1 MSIVVVGSL
10 NMDYV
15 LQVPSFPKRG
25 ETVFAAGYST
35 APGGKGANQAVA
47 SQRLGSRVYMVGC
60 VGTDVAG
67 RALIKCLEEAG
78 VDVSSVKI
86 DSRESTGSAYITVA
100 PDGTNIIVVNRGA
113 NFALEPSHVLDVR
126 SRIEEANVVVVQLE
140 TPMEVVCQTLK
151 LAREHNAVTVFN
163 PAPMV
168 LFEPEILTLAD
179 WLIPNETEAVSL
191 LRLLGR
197 WDERDEERLR
207 DGLSYEFVM
216 EAAGRLAE
224 VTGAHVIV
232 TLGDKGC
239 VYVGPIDRC
248 GLAFPAYEVETVDT
262 TAAGDAF
269 IGGMA
274 CALDEDSGS
283 SENIAEL
290 ISFSQAVAALTTTKL
305 GAQPSLP
312 TRIEVEEFLA
322 ERKRGDCSR
331 C

>member
-1 MSIVVVGSL
+1 VSIVVVGSL

>member
-1 MSIVVVGSL
+1 M
-10 NMDYV
+10 
-15 LQVPSFPKRG
+15 
-25 ETVFAAGYST
+25 
-35 APGGKGANQAVA
+35 
-47 SQRLGSRVYMVGC
+47 
-60 VGTDVAG
+60 
-67 RALIKCLEEAG
+67 
-78 VDVSSVKI
+78 
-86 DSRESTGSAYITVA
+86 
-100 PDGTNIIVVNRGA
+100 
-113 NFALEPSHVLDVR
+113 LDAK

-224 VTGAHVIV
+224 VSGAHVIV

>member
-1 MSIVVVGSL
+1 
-10 NMDYV
+10 MDYV

>member
-1 MSIVVVGSL
+1 MSTVVVGSL
-10 NMDYV
+10 NMDHI
-15 LQVPSFPKRG
+15 LQVPSFPKTG

-47 SQRLGSRVYMVGC
+47 SKRLGSRVYMVGR
-60 VGTDVAG
+60 VGTDAAG
-67 RALIKCLEEAG
+67 RAVVECLEEAG
-78 VDVSSVKI
+78 VDVSSVKF

-100 PDGTNIIVVNRGA
+100 PDGTNTIVVNRGA

-140 TPMEVVCQTLK
+140 TPTEVVYRTLK

-168 LFEPEILTLAD
+168 LSEPEILTLVD

-197 WDERDEERLR
+197 WDERDEERLS

-239 VYVGPIDRC
+239 VYAGPIDHC
-248 GLAFPAYEVETVDT
+248 GLAFSAYEVETVDT

-274 CALDEDSGS
+274 CALDEDSRS
-283 SENIAEL
+283 SENIEEL

-322 ERKRGDCSR
+322 ERKRGDCSG
-331 C
+331 

>member
-15 LQVPSFPKRG
+15 LQVPGLPKRG

-47 SQRLGSRVYMVGC
+47 SKRLGSRVYMVGR
-60 VGTDVAG
+60 VGRDAAG

-78 VDVSSVKI
+78 VDISEVK
-86 DSRESTGSAYITVA
+86 DDPRESTGSAYITVSQ
-100 PDGTNIIVVNRGA
+100 DGTNTIVVNRGA
-113 NFALEPSHVLDVR
+113 NFVLEPSHVLDAE
-126 SRIEEANVVVVQLE
+126 SQIQDANVVVAQLE
-140 TPMEVVCQTLK
+140 TPTETVFEALK
-151 LAREHNAVTVFN
+151 LARKHNTVTVLN

-168 LFEPEILTLAD
+168 PLEPEILTLVD

-191 LRLLGR
+191 LRLLGQ
-197 WDERDEERLR
+197 WDDRDEERLR
-207 DGLSYEFVM
+207 CDLTQESAI

-224 VTGAHVIV
+224 VTGAHVII

-239 VYVGPIDRC
+239 VYVGSSDRD
-248 GLAFPAYEVETVDT
+248 GLAFPAYEVNAVDT

-269 IGGMA
+269 VGALA

-283 SENIAEL
+283 SANIAEL
-290 ISFSQAVAALTTTKL
+290 VSFAQATAALATTKL

-312 TRIEVEEFLA
+312 TRIEVEEFLS
-322 ERKRGDCSR
+322 EQKRGDGNG
-331 C
+331 

>member
-1 MSIVVVGSL
+1 VSIVVVGSL

-239 VYVGPIDRC
+239 VYVDPIDRC